1 MPSFSLENYF
11 LKALVASSLLALTTM
26 VLALGLIF
34 LFRYGAPLPSH
45 MMLALAAISFI
56 LSASFFDRYEVG
68 SIAWSVVVSI
78 IITLLLTLIS
88 GGLIYF
94 ATMNRQS
101 AEDLLSGMAICMIVS
116 MALLNYLKRSLGSI
130 EA

>member
-11 LKALVASSLLALTTM
+11 LKAFIASSLLALTTM

-34 LFRYGAPLPSH
+34 LFRYGPPLPSH
-45 MMLALAAISFI
+45 MMLALAAIAFI

-101 AEDLLSGMAICMIVS
+101 PEDLLSGLAVCMIVS
-116 MALLNYLKRSLGSI
+116 MALLNYLKRSLVAI